1 MLSRRPG
8 SRLPDLGKSSAV
20 AALGSSP
27 SPESAT
33 FARLV
38 GSRTLSAVAP
48 VGLGVLLGTAFE
60 PIVWPYVIP
69 ISIAGLGLLLRG
81 ASLARA
87 GLCTALFGV
96 AFMLTTLAW
105 LGQSVGPGAWIA
117 LSMIQGL
124 WFLPLGFALAL
135 VRDLRA
141 WPLWSAALWSAV
153 ETLRGMWPLGGFP
166 WGRLGMATVDTPWAN
181 LLPIA
186 GVGGTGLLLALMGFL
201 LAAAVESAVH
211 RGRAAVRTLAPF
223 LVVAALLMLPALLA
237 QPVDT
242 SRTFT
247 VALVQGGVPGDGTD
261 LVRHHRQLT
270 RNQMGATRQLARRA
284 RRSVGVAPDLVVW
297 PENSTAVDPFKDSQ
311 AKAAITSSV
320 AAIGRPLLLG
330 AMVDAADP
338 TRVLNQA
345 IAWDPSSGP
354 GARYTK
360 RHPVPFGEYIPFR
373 AVLADLNPRLAAI
386 PRDMIAGD
394 AQSPIDLA
402 GTKVAVAICFDVA
415 FDDVLPAQVR
425 DGAELIVVQTSNAMF
440 TGTAQQAQQFAISR
454 VRALETGR
462 SVVVASTN
470 GISGVIG
477 PDGTVMTQ
485 SSSRGTEVL
494 TGVVPLASDQTIAM
508 RLGRAIGVGSVV
520 VAAGATMVGAARRV
534 RAATASRSSR
544 RRSSGDHRHVD
555 LGQR

>member
-1 MLSRRPG
+1 
-8 SRLPDLGKSSAV
+8 V
-20 AALGSSP
+20 
-27 SPESAT
+27 
-33 FARLV
+33 
-38 GSRTLSAVAP
+38 
-48 VGLGVLLGTAFE
+48 
-60 PIVWPYVIP
+60 
-69 ISIAGLGLLLRG
+69 
-81 ASLARA
+81 
-87 GLCTALFGV
+87 CTALFGV

-105 LGQSVGPGAWIA
+105 LGQSVGPGAWLA

-141 WPLWSAALWSAV
+141 RPLWSAALWSAV
-153 ETLRGMWPLGGFP
+153 ETLRGTWPLGGFP
-166 WGRLGMATVDTPWAN
+166 WGRLGMAVIDTPWAH

-186 GVGGTGLLLALMGFL
+186 GVGGTGFLLALLGFL
-201 LAAAVESAVH
+201 LAAAGERAV
-211 RGRAAVRTLAPF
+211 RRDRPAVRTLAPF
-223 LVVAALLMLPALLA
+223 VALAAVLVIPALLA
-237 QPVDT
+237 QPADA
-242 SRTFT
+242 SSTFT
-247 VALVQGGVPGDGTD
+247 VAIVQGGVPGDGTD

-270 RNQMGATRQLARRA
+270 RNQMDATRQLARQT
-284 RRSVGVAPDLVVW
+284 RRSPGIAPDLVVW

-320 AAIGRPLLLG
+320 AAIDRPLLLG

-345 IAWDPSSGP
+345 IAWDPSDGP

-373 AVLADLNPRLAAI
+373 AVLADLNPRLTAI
-386 PRDMIAGD
+386 RRDMIAGD

-454 VRALETGR
+454 VRALETRR

-477 PDGTVMTQ
+477 PDGTVLTK

-508 RLGRAIGVGSVV
+508 RLGRELGLGSVM
-520 VAAGATMVGAARRV
+520 VAAGATIGGAAKRV

-544 RRSSGDHRHVD
+544 RRLMGDHRHVD